1 MDNTNVQNNQN
12 QPTDPI
18 DQFVGQVL
26 DEKKI
31 PGTDDPEIRQQLIN
45 DLKTRLMSQIDRAML
60 SALSEKQLDELNAL
74 LDKPNLGDNDI
85 QNFFRQSDV
94 DGEQV
99 AFNTMMR
106 FREYYLGNGATAT
119 TNSSVSAA

>member
-12 QPTDPI
+12 QTTDPI

-31 PGTDDPEIRQQLIN
+31 PGTNDPEIRQQLIN
-45 DLKTRLMSQIDRAML
+45 DLKTRLMEQIDRAML

-74 LDKPNLGDNDI
+74 LDKPGLQDADI
-85 QNFFRQSDV
+85 QNFYRQSGV
-94 DGEQV
+94 NGQQV
-99 AFNTMMR
+99 AFNTMIR
-106 FREYYLGNGATAT
+106 FREYYLG
-119 TNSSVSAA
+119 AA